1 MSFITSLLQKQRGLI
16 RSFVI
21 YDIFAGKT
29 VLLGIDEH
37 CFAKKE
43 LKILAFSWKS
53 VTNVILINN
62 GGVIGTFLPL

>member
-1 MSFITSLLQKQRGLI
+1 MSFITSILQKKKGLI

-43 LKILAFSWKS
+43 LKILAFS
-53 VTNVILINN
+53 
-62 GGVIGTFLPL
+62 